1 LSGYRA
7 PEGAALSRGPD
18 RRRYV
23 SNIFNTKGI
32 HVAIVHGS
40 EIYDLAGKKI
50 YDLKGLRIYR
60 LSGELVGHLSDAS
73 GSNKRLDRSTD
84 GLFPGTTRRVE
95 KAETEGTAAIVSS
108 SLG

>member
-1 LSGYRA
+1 M
-7 PEGAALSRGPD
+7 
-18 RRRYV
+18 